1 VAAGFRLLRSARLT
15 RQQLIIFAL
24 VSAILNGIVTACV
37 GAWLAQTYATQQSRR
52 KSVESIANLI
62 YDRRTRAG
70 MVVSS
75 LRRNAPLDEIQFRKR
90 AYDEAY
96 VDWNKNILLNLFVI
110 REVGGDL
117 KFTSLERMF
126 EDNLVAAMADV
137 DRCLTTAYDRK
148 LAGDDPVPILETCR
162 MAELHQFV
170 LDCGATFTDELY
182 KLTKLSFRP
191 FSNAR
196 AERKRIAEAN
206 IKANC
211 TRALPVSP
219 PTAAAPPVPTS
230 PPPAAASAAGA
241 SAAPTQ
247 PSPPAVPTGAVVPAA
262 KAP

>member
-1 VAAGFRLLRSARLT
+1 M
-15 RQQLIIFAL
+15 FAL

-52 KSVESIANLI
+52 KSVETIANLI

-75 LRRNAPLDEIQFRKR
+75 LHRNAPLDEIQFRKR

-117 KFTSLERMF
+117 QFTSLERMF

-148 LAGDDPVPILETCR
+148 LAGDNPVPILETCR

-206 IKANC
+206 IKTNC

-219 PTAAAPPVPTS
+219 PTAAAPPAPTS
-230 PPPAAASAAGA
+230 PPPPATASTVSSPGAAPASAQGNG
-241 SAAPTQ
+241 Q
-247 PSPPAVPTGAVVPAA
+247 PASPPTAT
-262 KAP
+262 AP

>member
-1 VAAGFRLLRSARLT
+1 MAGGFRLLRSAELT

-24 VSAILNGIVTACV
+24 ISAILNGIVTAGV
-37 GAWLAQTYATQQSRR
+37 GAWLAQTYAAQQTRR
-52 KSVESIANLI
+52 KSVETIANLI

-75 LRRNAPLDEIQFRKR
+75 MRRNAPLDEIQFRKR

-117 KFTSLERMF
+117 KFATLERSF
-126 EDNLVAAMADV
+126 EDDLVGAMAEV

-148 LAGDDPVPILETCR
+148 LAGDNVVPILETCR

-182 KLTKLSFRP
+182 KLTKLSFKP
-191 FSNAR
+191 FSGALAAR
-196 AERKRIAEAN
+196 KKVAEIN

-211 TRALPVSP
+211 TRAAPVAP
-219 PTAAAPPVPTS
+219 PTAATTPAKS
-230 PPPAAASAAGA
+230 PPAA
-241 SAAPTQ
+241 
-247 PSPPAVPTGAVVPAA
+247 PAA
-262 KAP
+262 KP

>member
-1 VAAGFRLLRSARLT
+1 MAGGFRLLRSAELT

-24 VSAILNGIVTACV
+24 ISAILNGIVTAGV
-37 GAWLAQTYATQQSRR
+37 GAWLAQTYATQQTRR
-52 KSVESIANLI
+52 KSVEAIANLI

-75 LRRNAPLDEIQFRKR
+75 MRRNAPLDEIQFRKR

-117 KFTSLERMF
+117 KFTTLERSF
-126 EDNLVAAMADV
+126 EDDLVGAMAEV

-148 LAGDDPVPILETCR
+148 LAGDNVVPILDTCR

-182 KLTKLSFRP
+182 KLTKLSFKP
-191 FSNAR
+191 FSGALAAR
-196 AERKRIAEAN
+196 KKVAEAN

-211 TRALPVSP
+211 TRAPPVAP
-219 PTAAAPPVPTS
+219 PTAAT
-230 PPPAAASAAGA
+230 PPAA
-241 SAAPTQ
+241 PLTTT
-247 PSPPAVPTGAVVPAA
+247 PPATAPPAA
-262 KAP
+262 KP